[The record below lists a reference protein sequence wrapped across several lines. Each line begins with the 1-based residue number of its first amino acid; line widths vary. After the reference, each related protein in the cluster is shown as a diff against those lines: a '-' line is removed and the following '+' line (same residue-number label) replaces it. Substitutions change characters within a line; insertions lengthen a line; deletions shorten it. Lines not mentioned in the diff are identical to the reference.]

1 MAQIDIKM
9 SPQTVEALSAGGYTL
24 YAFKAMQTALAGA
37 APLVWHRT
45 QSFTTTTTLAWQETY
60 QAFIS
65 HTPIDPGQVIAQHAV
80 LDVRLGR
87 AISIANDGAL
97 SVSGGGTGGGVDIF
111 NYAIQPWDVGLS
123 QVVGGALGP
132 MFVLPVY
139 PEQMQTVEP
148 IERVLLMITGQ
159 PMEPGEVVKQAVA
172 PGLFIDF
179 TGGEAQQTVA
189 FDINQGWTWGGGTW
203 AQVVNP
209 GADIQAL
216 LVQQ

>member
-9 SPQTVEALSAGGYTL
+9 SPQTIEALSAGGYTL
-24 YAFKAMQTALAGA
+24 YAFKAMQTALVGA
-37 APLVWHRT
+37 SPLVWYRT
-45 QSFTTTTTLAWQETY
+45 QSFATTTTLAWQETY

-65 HTPIDPGQVIAQHAV
+65 HTPINPGQVIAPHAV
-80 LDVRLGR
+80 LDLRLGL
-87 AISIANDGAL
+87 AISIANDGTL
-97 SVSGGGTGGGVDIF
+97 SISGGGTGGGVDIF
-111 NYAIQPWDVGLS
+111 NYAVEPWDVGFN
-123 QVVGGALGP
+123 QAINGENGP

-139 PEQMQTVEP
+139 AEQMQTVEP

-159 PMEPGEVVKQAVA
+159 SMEPGEVVKQAVA

-179 TGGEAQQTVA
+179 TGGEAQQTVE

-203 AQVVNP
+203 AQAVNP